1 MQAANACLRF
11 GDMGGVA
18 VDISAAMTLAQAQ
31 GVPAQIAGP
40 LIAACAEGLLVG
52 VNDRRGDSTE

>member
-1 MQAANACLRF
+1 
-11 GDMGGVA
+11 MGGVS
-18 VDISAAMTLAQAQ
+18 VDVMAAMSLAQAQ

-52 VNDRRGDSTE
+52 INDRRGDTT